1 MHVATAR
8 PTGRGHL
15 PVTLL
20 AILSMIAAVGLG
32 AAGAASAAAP
42 VAYPGSV
49 PPWATAANDAGT
61 TPSDETIEGEMYLS
75 LRDLPG
81 ATALATAVSTPG
93 TAQYR
98 HWVGPQQWIDRFSP
112 TPRQYQG
119 VLAELRAKGLI
130 ITGSPKSRLFVVF
143 RGTAAQLG
151 AAFGTSMHLYS
162 VDHRR
167 LAAPATPPSLP
178 ADLASSVAGLI
189 LDQGRQLTRPDSAV
203 TRDAGTAAG
212 PAAGPAATTRTT
224 PAQTTASCSAY
235 YGEHTATMPAAYGQ
249 TSFPTSLC
257 GYVPAQLRS
266 AYGVPG
272 RGSPVLAAAG
282 RPTEGLTGAGQTVAI
297 IDAYASPTIVQD
309 VDTYSQRHGEPPL
322 TTYSQRTPPVSYDLT
337 ACGLPSG
344 WQGEQTLDVEA
355 VHGMA
360 PAAKILYV
368 GAFNCAGGVDVALST
383 ILDDRL
389 STIVSNSYSTAG
401 EALAADAVR
410 NTVNQHLQAAAEG
423 IGLYYSSGDSG
434 DEAAVLGSPS
444 ANLPSSSPWA
454 TAVGGTSTGIGPDG
468 AIVLETGWG
477 SNLDQVQVGPSGT
490 SGYAQP
496 LPGTFSNGAGG
507 GRSTLF
513 AQPDYQRGV
522 VPAGLA
528 QGKRVSPDIA
538 ADADAYT
545 GELVGLR
552 PIIDDTT
559 LATGPYKEA
568 SYGGTSLAAPL
579 VAAQMALV
587 QQLTSS
593 TIGFA
598 NPTLY
603 GLHRSAPA
611 TFRDVVPRATPF
623 ALAHTSP
630 LTGTTTLVTGDK
642 DTSLTVARGYDDVT
656 GLGAISFDILRR
668 SAAG

>member
-8 PTGRGHL
+8 PAGRGHL
-15 PVTLL
+15 PVILL
-20 AILSMIAAVGLG
+20 AILSMIAALGLG
-32 AAGAASAAAP
+32 SAGPATAAAP
-42 VAYPGSV
+42 VVYPGSV
-49 PPWATAANDAGT
+49 PAWATAVNDVGT
-61 TPSDETIEGEMYLS
+61 TPSAATVEGEIYLS

-98 HWVGPQQWIDRFSP
+98 HWVGPEQWIDRFSP
-112 TPRQYQG
+112 TAQQYEG
-119 VLAELRAKGLI
+119 VLALLRARGLT
-130 ITGSPKSRLFVVF
+130 ITGTPKSRLFVVF

-162 VDHRR
+162 VAGRR
-167 LAAPATPPSLP
+167 LAAPATTPSLP
-178 ADLASSVAGLI
+178 AGLASSVAGLA

-203 TRDAGTAAG
+203 SGDAAGTAA
-212 PAAGPAATTRTT
+212 ATGTT
-224 PAQTTASCSAY
+224 PAQVTAPCSAY
-235 YGEHTATMPAAYGQ
+235 YGEHTATMPAAYGR

-282 RPTEGLTGAGQTVAI
+282 RPADGLTGAGQTVAI

-322 TTYSQRTPPVSYDLT
+322 TTYSQLTPSTTYDLA
-337 ACGLPSG
+337 ACGFPSG
-344 WQGEQTLDVEA
+344 WQGEQTLDVQA

-389 STIVSNSYSTAG
+389 STIVSNSYSAAG

-434 DEAAVLGSPS
+434 DGSTILGSPS
-444 ANLPSSSPWA
+444 ANFPSSSPWA
-454 TAVGGTSTGIGPDG
+454 TSVGGTSTGIGQGG

-477 SNLDQVQVGPSGT
+477 SNVDQVQAGPTGPT
-490 SGYAQP
+490 GYVQP
-496 LPGTFSNGAGG
+496 LPGTFTNGAGG
-507 GRSTLF
+507 GRSTIF

-522 VPAGLA
+522 VPDGLA
-528 QGKRVSPDIA
+528 RGNRVNPDIA

-545 GELVGLR
+545 GALVGLR
-552 PIIDDTT
+552 PITNETT

-587 QQLTSS
+587 QQLTGS
-593 TIGFA
+593 TLGFA
-598 NPTLY
+598 NPMLY
-603 GLHRSAPA
+603 RTTPGA
-611 TFRDVVPRATPF
+611 FRDIVPPATPF
-623 ALAHTSP
+623 ALAYTSAV
-630 LTGTTTLVTGDK
+630 TGTTSLVTGDK
-642 DTSLTVARGYDDVT
+642 DTSLTVTRGYDDVT
-656 GLGAISFDILRR
+656 GLGAISFDVLRR
-668 SAAG
+668 SATG